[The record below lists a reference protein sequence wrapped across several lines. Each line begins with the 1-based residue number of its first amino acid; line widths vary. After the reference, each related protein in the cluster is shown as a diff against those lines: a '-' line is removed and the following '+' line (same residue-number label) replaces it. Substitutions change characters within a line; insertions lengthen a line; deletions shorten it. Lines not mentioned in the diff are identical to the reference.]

1 MIKFLKFYFGKSITY
16 HYNNCNIIIIFNF
29 VLYQSFVLTVFT
41 FDQPEHFQKYCN
53 ANDKGIHMYVNIIN
67 PICKSKANEFEI
79 VDSAGIIIDNALE
92 NSIRNNNIYITISQ
106 SDSKT
111 DFRFHLIVENP
122 GPAVNNDFIKTIFAK
137 GYTTKKS
144 DTQKQKHG
152 IGLQILKKTVNK
164 YNGSI
169 SVYNT
174 YRNSEG
180 KTFIKNTIGTQRY
193 LCMDIII

>member
-1 MIKFLKFYFGKSITY
+1 
-16 HYNNCNIIIIFNF
+16 
-29 VLYQSFVLTVFT
+29 
-41 FDQPEHFQKYCN
+41 
-53 ANDKGIHMYVNIIN
+53 MYVNIIN

-144 DTQKQKHG
+144 DTQKHG

-180 KTFIKNTIGTQRY
+180 KTLIKNTIGTQRY